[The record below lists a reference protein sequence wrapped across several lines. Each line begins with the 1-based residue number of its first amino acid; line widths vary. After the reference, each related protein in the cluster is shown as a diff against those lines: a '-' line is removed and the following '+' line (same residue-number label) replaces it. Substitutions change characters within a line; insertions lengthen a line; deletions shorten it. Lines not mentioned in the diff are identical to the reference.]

1 MEKNIK
7 RLYKNNKFKITAPTS
22 NDIFNDRLFS
32 VLDIQDYLEYILKK
46 YGEKIDY
53 PSIGTYKSKMEI
65 ESYSK
70 LKQDIIWN
78 F

>member
-22 NDIFNDRLFS
+22 NDMFNDRLFS
-32 VLDIQDYLEYILKK
+32 VLDVQDYLEYILKK
-46 YGEKIDY
+46 HGEKIDY
-53 PSIGTYKSKMEI
+53 PSIGKSKSKMEI